1 MKTISRNF
9 MKSYEEVPYHEK
21 ISNTINF
28 LGEENKN
35 SFKKALKYY
44 KFDKEVYIPNNSIKA
59 KKEYKNKNYLLN
71 TIVNFNHKLQ
81 SGKEYFT
88 SLKKQTDKFSRQY
101 KLVESKNENTQKNN
115 YFKQIHYI
123 YKIRGYNDR
132 NITYSKNENVFD
144 PSLLLEE
151 QTKFNIVC
159 KTEEPIEIKRDTKY
173 MEQFH
178 SLLREKK
185 GKSKKEEEEEDLERN
200 NYGVNKSVTF
210 AKQRKD
216 SSLYSDDYN
225 KEKENVKKKIMEE
238 IKIKNMSLRE
248 IKKINQ
254 DLRNEIL
261 ETEESL
267 KLIDDEYK
275 NKKQYKVIEDIFLSL
290 KGMLRSAK
298 YRKNENESENNNNDN
313 ISEKKSNI
321 SDSGKKENK
330 KHILILDKNNKEE
343 NEEEKIKKEE
353 EEKKIEE
360 EKNRKIYFLEVE
372 KPNFERSK
380 KTTLTQKERREKFE
394 REKQNKLTRVYN
406 NIIKNNFKQ
415 EEKDVKNY
423 IKLYTDKIIKD
434 PDINKGSNL
443 HGFLNDFQKQISKT
457 NIPEMANH
465 VEEEMANINRLNR
478 INRINNIDK
487 ETKKVIESI
496 NNPEILFDMDEGIN
510 NLGYEYT
517 DVILRK

>member
-1 MKTISRNF
+1 
-9 MKSYEEVPYHEK
+9 
-21 ISNTINF
+21 
-28 LGEENKN
+28 
-35 SFKKALKYY
+35 
-44 KFDKEVYIPNNSIKA
+44 
-59 KKEYKNKNYLLN
+59 
-71 TIVNFNHKLQ
+71 
-81 SGKEYFT
+81 
-88 SLKKQTDKFSRQY
+88 
-101 KLVESKNENTQKNN
+101 
-115 YFKQIHYI
+115 
-123 YKIRGYNDR
+123 
-132 NITYSKNENVFD
+132 
-144 PSLLLEE
+144 
-151 QTKFNIVC
+151 
-159 KTEEPIEIKRDTKY
+159 
-173 MEQFH
+173 
-178 SLLREKK
+178 
-185 GKSKKEEEEEDLERN
+185 
-200 NYGVNKSVTF
+200 
-210 AKQRKD
+210 
-216 SSLYSDDYN
+216 
-225 KEKENVKKKIMEE
+225 MEE

-275 NKKQYKVIEDIFLSL
+275 NKKQYKVIEDIFLSS

-423 IKLYTDKIIKD
+423 IKLYTDKIIKE

-496 NNPEILFDMDEGIN
+496 NSPDILFDMDEGIN